1 MYLSLHKASKIV
13 SIQVHRFLSL
23 HFLANKYYSLTPYQV
38 IIIQMTLISVPFEV
52 WIPNFGTFEF
62 LELFQIPLKTFYL
75 DVGIMILDNSSRY
88 TIQGMVKGLSCMGV
102 QCECRIN
109 IIQVTTETCM
119 CGHFRFRSTVYR
131 LYSTVLSHAS
141 IANFSKLDLML
152 FFEKIRLFQDI

>member
-119 CGHFRFRSTVYR
+119 YVWPLQVQKHSIQIIQHSAFACI
-131 LYSTVLSHAS
+131 YS
-141 IANFSKLDLML
+141 K
-152 FFEKIRLFQDI
+152 FFKIRPHVFF